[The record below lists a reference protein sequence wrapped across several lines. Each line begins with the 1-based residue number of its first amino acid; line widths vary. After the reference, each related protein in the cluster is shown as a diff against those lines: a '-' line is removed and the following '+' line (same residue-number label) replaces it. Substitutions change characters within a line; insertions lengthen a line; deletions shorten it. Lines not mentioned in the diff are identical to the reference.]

1 MTSMHDATARTRL
14 LLVEDDRDNLDVFSM
29 VLGERYSVFAYDSA
43 AEAVQ
48 ALDAVKPHVLVLDIG
63 MHPVDGVDCLRAIR
77 GTPGYAHVPAVA
89 LTGFAREVERRRFLE
104 RGFQAV
110 VVKPV
115 ADHEKFLDLIDGLA
129 NSPAPLP
136 SCNGTLPRWTGAVPI
151 SSAKQLDAQA
161 AVTASK
167 ANGSGATERGPS

>member
-1 MTSMHDATARTRL
+1 MTSTHDPPARTRL

-43 AEAVQ
+43 AEAVR

-136 SCNGTLPRWTGAVPI
+136 SCNGPRWTGPVPI
-151 SSAKQLDAQA
+151 SSATQLDAQG

-167 ANGSGATERGPS
+167 VDGSGATERGPS